1 MKKKK
6 KETHKI
12 IAFDKMKVGD
22 KKAQVEGTLAHYW
35 WECKL
40 VLPPPKTVGRFLKK
54 LKTELL
60 YDPAMPLLDIHP
72 ENMKT
77 FSRKDTCITTITAA
91 LFTTPRRWK
100 QYKRSSTNNWIKLW
114 YISNRILLSHKNNKI
129 LPFEVT
135 QMNLGKLYLVK
146 SYRGRQIG

>member
-1 MKKKK
+1 M
-6 KETHKI
+6 
-12 IAFDKMKVGD
+12 AFDKMKVCD

-54 LKTELL
+54 LNTELL

-77 FSRKDTCITTITAA
+77 FSRKDMYHNDYRSTVYNPQEMETIQA
-91 LFTTPRRWK
+91 LINK
-100 QYKRSSTNNWIKLW
+100 QLD
-114 YISNRILLSHKNNKI
+114 
-129 LPFEVT
+129 
-135 QMNLGKLYLVK
+135 
-146 SYRGRQIG
+146 